1 MKSIL
6 KPSLDWLLICIPF
19 AVYFHHFQH
28 EPTLAFI
35 LACVAIIPLAGWM
48 GKSTEHLAER
58 TSAGVGGLLN
68 ATFGNAAELI
78 IAIVALS
85 KGMTEIVKAS
95 LTGSIIG
102 NILLVLGASFVAGG
116 VKFPTQTF
124 NARGARIQ
132 ATFLLLAAI
141 GLIAP
146 AAFHHVGGAQ
156 ALPKEGPLSVTI
168 AIILLVAYVLGLW
181 FSLKTHKHLFAG
193 HGAVADDSG
202 AHGPDDSE
210 VWPVKKALTILLVA
224 TALVAFMSE
233 LLVAEVDE
241 AAKHLGMNQIFVG
254 VIVVAIIGNAAEHS
268 TAILM
273 ALKNKMDLSIGIA
286 IGSSIQI
293 ALFVAPLLVLL
304 SYVIG
309 PTPMNLVFSLPEV
322 LAVVLAVAVTSQ
334 ISGDGE
340 SNWLE
345 GVLLLAVYLILGVVF
360 YFLPVTA
367 P

>member
-1 MKSIL
+1 
-6 KPSLDWLLICIPF
+6 
-19 AVYFHHFQH
+19 
-28 EPTLAFI
+28 
-35 LACVAIIPLAGWM
+35 
-48 GKSTEHLAER
+48 
-58 TSAGVGGLLN
+58 
-68 ATFGNAAELI
+68 
-78 IAIVALS
+78 
-85 KGMTEIVKAS
+85 
-95 LTGSIIG
+95 
-102 NILLVLGASFVAGG
+102 
-116 VKFPTQTF
+116 
-124 NARGARIQ
+124 
-132 ATFLLLAAI
+132 
-141 GLIAP
+141 
-146 AAFHHVGGAQ
+146 
-156 ALPKEGPLSVTI
+156 
-168 AIILLVAYVLGLW
+168 
-181 FSLKTHKHLFAG
+181 
-193 HGAVADDSG
+193 
-202 AHGPDDSE
+202 
-210 VWPVKKALTILLVA
+210 
-224 TALVAFMSE
+224 
-233 LLVAEVDE
+233 E